1 MLLSFLKDG
10 MSSFVGPRS
19 SMLGGRGGLEGWRKG
34 LGGLV
39 GSFLRS
45 SLC

>member
-1 MLLSFLKDG
+1 MLLSFLKEG

-19 SMLGGRGGLEGWRKG
+19 SMLGGRGGLEGWRN
-34 LGGLV
+34 
-39 GSFLRS
+39 SFGALMGAFSTS